1 VTSDIRLVPDIDN
14 YAVMGNPVAHSKSP
28 LIHQAFAIET
38 GQRLLYHAILVPVGG
53 FDAALAE
60 FRRQRG
66 KGLNITVP
74 FKEDACQAM
83 DRLTPRAE
91 LAGAVNTIWF
101 DADGRRCGDT
111 TDGAGLVRDL
121 ARLDIELEGRSL
133 LILGAGGAVRGVL
146 GDVMAQ
152 RPASLLIVNRTPA
165 RALELRDRFSS
176 HWEIDVCG
184 FEELQRRGR
193 FDVVI
198 NAIPA
203 GLTATLPPLPDDLAR
218 DSDCYDMVY
227 GDTAT
232 PFVAWARKHGARSA
246 SDGLGM
252 LVEQA
257 AESFYIW
264 RGVRPQT
271 EPVIEMLRKG
281 SE

>member
-1 VTSDIRLVPDIDN
+1 MTADIRLVPDIDN

-28 LIHQAFAIET
+28 LIHQAFAVET
-38 GQRLLYHAILVPVGG
+38 GERLSYQAILVPVGG
-53 FDAALAE
+53 FAAALAE
-60 FRRQRG
+60 FQRQGG

-83 DRLTPRAE
+83 DVLTPRAE
-91 LAGAVNTIWF
+91 QAEAVNTIWF
-101 DADGRRCGDT
+101 ESDGRRFGDT

-121 ARLDIELEGRSL
+121 ARHGIALEDRRL

-146 GDVMAQ
+146 GEVMEQ
-152 RPASLLIVNRTPA
+152 RPAGLLIVNRTLDRA
-165 RALELRDRFSS
+165 RELRDRFSS
-176 HWEIDVCG
+176 HWDIDICG
-184 FEELQRRGR
+184 FEELAARGR

-203 GLTATLPPLPDDLAR
+203 GLTAALPPLPDDLVR
-218 DSDCYDMVY
+218 DGDCYDMVY

-232 PFVAWARKHGARSA
+232 PFVTWAREHGARSA
-246 SDGLGM
+246 NDGLGM

-257 AESFYIW
+257 AESFTIW

-271 EPVIEMLRKG
+271 EPVIEMLRKT
-281 SE
+281 

>member
-1 VTSDIRLVPDIDN
+1 MTSDIQLVPDIDN

-28 LIHQAFAIET
+28 LIHQAFAVET
-38 GQRLLYHAILVPVGG
+38 GERMVYHAILVPVGG
-53 FDAALAE
+53 FEATLADFQE
-60 FRRQRG
+60 LGGR
-66 KGLNITVP
+66 GLNITVP

-83 DRLTPRAE
+83 DVLTPRAE

-101 DADGRRCGDT
+101 DADGRR
-111 TDGAGLVRDL
+111 
-121 ARLDIELEGRSL
+121 L

-146 GDVMAQ
+146 GEVMEQ
-152 RPASLLIVNRTPA
+152 RPAGLLIVNRTPA
-165 RALELRDRFSS
+165 RARELRDSFSS
-176 HWEIDVCG
+176 HWDIDVCG
-184 FEELQRRGR
+184 FEELEDKGR

-203 GLTATLPPLPDDLAR
+203 GLTAALPPLPDDLAG
-218 DSDCYDMVY
+218 DGDCYDMVY
-227 GDTAT
+227 GDAAT

-246 SDGLGM
+246 NDGLGM

-271 EPVIEMLRKG
+271 EPVIKMLRA
-281 SE
+281 SEG

>member
-1 VTSDIRLVPDIDN
+1 MTSDIQLVPDIDN

-28 LIHQAFAIET
+28 LIHQAFAVET
-38 GQRLLYHAILVPVGG
+38 GERMVYHAILVPVGG
-53 FDAALAE
+53 FEATLADFQE
-60 FRRQRG
+60 LGGR
-66 KGLNITVP
+66 GLNITVP

-83 DRLTPRAE
+83 DVLTPRAE

-111 TDGAGLVRDL
+111 TDGTGLVRDL
-121 ARLDIELEGRSL
+121 ARLGIELEGRRL

-146 GDVMAQ
+146 GEVMEQ
-152 RPASLLIVNRTPA
+152 RPAGLLIVNRTPA
-165 RALELRDRFSS
+165 RARELRDSFSS
-176 HWEIDVCG
+176 HWDIDVCG
-184 FEELQRRGR
+184 FEELEDKGR

-203 GLTATLPPLPDDLAR
+203 GLTAALPPLPDDLAG
-218 DSDCYDMVY
+218 DGDCYDMVY
-227 GDTAT
+227 GDAAT

-246 SDGLGM
+246 NDGLGM

-271 EPVIEMLRKG
+271 EPVIKMLRA
-281 SE
+281 SEG